1 MAESA
6 VNFLI
11 EYMGPLLVDEVK
23 LLKGVRGEARKIR
36 DELESMRA
44 FLRDADAREDSNESI
59 KIWVRQEALNQVQ
72 VGLPCYEWAGCFLI
86 IYGLEVWNRC
96 F

>member
-11 EYMGPLLVDEVK
+11 ECMGPLLVDEVK

-44 FLRDADAREDSNESI
+44 FLRDADAKEHCNEGI
-59 KIWVRQEALNQVQ
+59 KTWVRQEALHYMLGIRLVKRSLFH
-72 VGLPCYEWAGCFLI
+72 GYASFLPF
-86 IYGLEVWNRC
+86 

>member
-11 EYMGPLLVDEVK
+11 EYLGPLLVDEVK
-23 LLKGVRGEARKIR
+23 LLKGVRGEVRKIR

-44 FLRDADAREDSNESI
+44 FLRDAEAKEHHNEGI
-59 KIWVRQEALNQVQ
+59 KAWVRQVIK
-72 VGLPCYEWAGCFLI
+72 GKISSSHRFKIPSYSFIRHSRGK
-86 IYGLEVWNRC
+86 
-96 F
+96 

>member
-11 EYMGPLLVDEVK
+11 EYLGPLLVDEVK
-23 LLKGVRGEARKIR
+23 LLKGVRGEVRKIR

-44 FLRDADAREDSNESI
+44 FLRDADAKEHHNESI
-59 KIWVRQEALNQVQ
+59 KTWVRQTEHEVNVRFFNDF
-72 VGLPCYEWAGCFLI
+72 LP
-86 IYGLEVWNRC
+86 
-96 F
+96 

>member
-11 EYMGPLLVDEVK
+11 QYLGPFLVDEVK
-23 LLKGVRGEARKIR
+23 LLKGVRCEFRKIR

-44 FLRDADAREDSNESI
+44 FLRDADAKEHHNESI
-59 KIWVRQEALNQVQ
+59 KAWVRQTPL
-72 VGLPCYEWAGCFLI
+72 LTSS
-86 IYGLEVWNRC
+86 
-96 F
+96 

>member
-44 FLRDADAREDSNESI
+44 FLRDADAKEHSNEGI
-59 KIWVRQEALNQVQ
+59 KTWVRQVPQVLN
-72 VGLPCYEWAGCFLI
+72 FLK
-86 IYGLEVWNRC
+86 WMKNQN
-96 F
+96 